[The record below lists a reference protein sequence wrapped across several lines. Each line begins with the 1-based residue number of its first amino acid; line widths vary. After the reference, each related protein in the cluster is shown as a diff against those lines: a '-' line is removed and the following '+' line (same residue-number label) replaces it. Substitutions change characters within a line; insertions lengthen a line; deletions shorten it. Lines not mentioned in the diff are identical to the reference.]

1 MIPLVKATDMSHGEQ
16 LKWHSMDK
24 LAAQQLVDA
33 TQSPGVVFPVELP
46 MRAALSQFQAIPGA
60 VSYFVS
66 NFLNPVVS
74 SNGLTIGGEI
84 VLARTDA
91 ELVKNYNYMFAT
103 STDAKLYFCGPFKNF
118 DPHHFQ
124 SSTPVP
130 VETLFG
136 HSAAGKSRVP

>member
-1 MIPLVKATDMSHGEQ
+1 MSQ
-16 LKWHSMDK
+16 DKPLKWHSMDE
-24 LAAQQLVDA
+24 LAAQQLVNA

-46 MRAALSQFQAIPGA
+46 MSAAPSQFQAIRGV
-60 VSYFVS
+60 VSYFAS

-74 SNGLTIGGEI
+74 SNGLTIGGEV

-103 STDAKLYFCGPFKNF
+103 STDAKVHFCGPFKNF
-118 DPHHFQ
+118 DAHHFQ

-136 HSAAGKSRVP
+136 HSPAGKSRAP